1 MLCPVDDEGV
11 GVDRAGGELRAALAW
26 LTHPVSVVALVVL
39 LLNDHVLKSAYGTWW
54 TGKLSD
60 VAGLVLAPALLAV
73 AIAAV
78 RACRAPRPVPAH
90 PGVLATVV
98 VGAGFAV
105 VKATGVGAALASAV
119 WTAAAGPSVV
129 LRDPTDLLALPA
141 LGVAWWVARASASP
155 RRVRAARAWPLVLP
169 LAVLATAATSSMG
182 PVGTMT
188 VEARDGAVFVGTG
201 WSRTELTE
209 LHSTDGTTW
218 TRLDASDAPTP
229 TGSAAPSP
237 TAGAEPSSAA
247 SSGPTDDMIRCVPA
261 EPSTCFRP
269 AVDAVG
275 VDRSDDGGRTWRA
288 DWALTDEQVRALDER
303 WEDPARLATREVA
316 VLPTVAGF
324 RVYAASGGD
333 GLAVR
338 HEDGR
343 WERLGM
349 TYRGGS
355 AVALPGERQALTYP
369 VPLEGFVGL
378 LGGLLALAVVAHR
391 TRATGGPSRRAG
403 ALAAGVV
410 AAALAGVAV
419 VVEASSGSYVDSSA
433 RLTLTRVL
441 LVVLLGA
448 AAVLTLVSV
457 ALAGRALR
465 WGVLTGVAVGVAA
478 GVATSVG
485 WSDAGRVG
493 AGVVVALVG
502 TTIGALLVR
511 RVPDR
516 GGSGPGGRADDHAD
530 LPPYPPAA
538 WDRPGEPTH

>member
-11 GVDRAGGELRAALAW
+11 GVDRVGGELRAALAW

-39 LLNDHVLKSAYGTWW
+39 LLNDHVLKRAYGTWW

-73 AIAAV
+73 AIAAA
-78 RACRAPRPVPAH
+78 RACRAPRPVPAD

-105 VKATGVGAALASAV
+105 VKATAVGAALASAA
-119 WTAAAGPSVV
+119 WTAVAGPSVV
-129 LRDPTDLLALPA
+129 LRDPTDLLTLPA

-188 VEARDGAVFVGTG
+188 VEARDGAVLVGTG

-218 TRLDASDAPTP
+218 TRLDPSDAPTP
-229 TGSAAPSP
+229 TGPAAPSP

-247 SSGPTDDMIRCVPA
+247 SPGPTDDMIRCVPA
-261 EPSTCFRP
+261 DPTTCFRP
-269 AVDAVG
+269 ATEAAIG
-275 VDRSDDGGRTWRA
+275 VDRSDDAGRTWHA

-303 WEDPARLATREVA
+303 WEDAARLGTRGVA
-316 VLPTVAGF
+316 VLPTATGF
-324 RVYAASGGD
+324 RVYAANGGD

-355 AVALPGERQALTYP
+355 SVPLPGEPQSLTYP
-369 VPLEGFVGL
+369 VPLGVFVGVL
-378 LGGLLALAVVAHR
+378 VVLLAVVVAAR
-391 TRATGGPSRRAG
+391 RPRQAVGPSRRRG
-403 ALAAGVV
+403 ARATGVIAV
-410 AAALAGVAV
+410 VLAGIAFL
-419 VVEASSGSYVDSSA
+419 VEASGGSHLDSSA
-433 RLTLTRVL
+433 RLTLTGVLVAVL
-441 LVVLLGA
+441 LVA
-448 AAVLTLVSV
+448 AAALALLSV
-457 ALAGRALR
+457 GLAGRGPR
-465 WGVLTGVAVGVAA
+465 
-478 GVATSVG
+478 
-485 WSDAGRVG
+485 
-493 AGVVVALVG
+493 
-502 TTIGALLVR
+502 
-511 RVPDR
+511 R
-516 GGSGPGGRADDHAD
+516 GGRSSVDDDAD
-530 LPPYPPAA
+530 LPPYPPST